1 MEKYIYIIISNIP
14 IIQINNACDNWF
26 INIINEWR
34 FINIR
39 IIYLQNQYYEIN
51 NIINNWKDNFIIIL
65 YTSYF
70 IIY

>member
-51 NIINNWKDNFIIIL
+51 NIINN
-65 YTSYF
+65 
-70 IIY
+70 